1 MRKLSAYCLAG
12 VMVVLATC
20 VIAAVMPVP
29 PVSAGPVIRGGAAVQ
44 WVDRGGK
51 SDRLD
56 LNTSVIRKQRTQKPR
71 QKMMSGC
78 EPVFSPL
85 VASARADNF
94 AGRCTA

>member
-20 VIAAVMPVP
+20 IIAAVMPVL

-51 SDRLD
+51 SDRTRPQHLGD
-56 LNTSVIRKQRTQKPR
+56 PKTANTAAAAKDDA
-71 QKMMSGC
+71 G
-78 EPVFSPL
+78 L
-85 VASARADNF
+85 RA
-94 AGRCTA
+94 GV